1 MITSPPKRGMALVV
15 VLVLLAVM
23 MLVTITLSG
32 RMQQQL
38 GRTRSQQEY
47 QQALWYSA
55 SAESLALSALS
66 LSLKNEKRVHL
77 AQPWASGP
85 RFFPLPQGQIAV
97 TLRDAQAC
105 FNLNAL
111 AQPTTASR
119 PLAVQQLIALISRL
133 DVPAYRAELIAESL
147 WEFIDE
153 DRSVQTRLGRE
164 DSEYLARSVP
174 FYAANQP
181 LADISEMRVVQG
193 MDAGLYQK
201 LKPLVCALP
210 MARQQINI
218 NTLALLQQRPA
229 KGWEDVDQ
237 FLAQPL
243 LADVDERTKKQL
255 KTVLSVD
262 SNYFW
267 LRSDITVN
275 EIELTMNSLIVR
287 MGPQHFSVLWHQTGE
302 SE

>member
-66 LSLKNEKRVHL
+66 LSLKNEKRVHQ

-105 FNLNAL
+105 FNLISEAHQAL
-111 AQPTTASR
+111 ARFTLVPPQSPT
-119 PLAVQQLIALISRL
+119 
-133 DVPAYRAELIAESL
+133 
-147 WEFIDE
+147 
-153 DRSVQTRLGRE
+153 
-164 DSEYLARSVP
+164 
-174 FYAANQP
+174 
-181 LADISEMRVVQG
+181 
-193 MDAGLYQK
+193 
-201 LKPLVCALP
+201 PLVLP
-210 MARQQINI
+210 
-218 NTLALLQQRPA
+218 LCHP
-229 KGWEDVDQ
+229 
-237 FLAQPL
+237 
-243 LADVDERTKKQL
+243 
-255 KTVLSVD
+255 
-262 SNYFW
+262 
-267 LRSDITVN
+267 
-275 EIELTMNSLIVR
+275 
-287 MGPQHFSVLWHQTGE
+287 
-302 SE
+302 